1 MAITYGN
8 ELMKVSLLA
17 LTAAAGLALAGAANA
32 QNFEGPSKGSIVLD
46 VRATVVDPQDGD
58 AILTAA
64 NADTGLDAKVGSYT
78 TPTLGIRYFLT
89 DNVAAELILGT
100 SQHKINATTTPVGKT
115 WVLPPTLT
123 LQYNFN
129 PQGRVNPYVGA
140 GVGYMLFYSTSD
152 ATGFANTDVEDGF
165 SAVLQ
170 AGADVALTGRWSLNA
185 DVKKIFYSGTATTTM
200 LPATALHS
208 DVQLDPWVFSLGVGY
223 RF

>member
-46 VRATVVDPQDGD
+46 VRATIVDPQDGD
-58 AILTAA
+58 PILTAA
-64 NADTGLDAKVGSYT
+64 NVDTGLDAKVGSYT

-123 LQYNFN
+123 VQYHFMPNDTAI
-129 PQGRVNPYVGA
+129 RPYVGA
-140 GVGYMLFYSTSD
+140 GVNYT
-152 ATGFANTDVEDGF
+152 NF
-165 SAVLQ
+165 SSVNLPGDLNVKRSSFGWALQ
-170 AGADVALTGRWSLNA
+170 AGMDIPLNKQWSLNV
-185 DVKKIFYSGTATTTM
+185 DVKK
-200 LPATALHS
+200 
-208 DVQLDPWVFSLGVGY
+208 VQIKAEVEDSTGAGLGSLKVDPLLIGVGLGY